1 MNKKKIGIITFHS
14 SHNCGSMLQAY
25 ALQTVLEKRYGAE
38 VEIIDF
44 SNKGSRN
51 LYGLLQLGIGNW
63 LISIEEIILILRKSI
78 YIQLSVN
85 LEIIRS

>member
-44 SNKGSRN
+44 SKDR
-51 LYGLLQLGIGNW
+51 GIYMGY
-63 LISIEEIILILRKSI
+63 LILD
-78 YIQLSVN
+78 
-85 LEIIRS
+85 

>member
-38 VEIIDF
+38 L
-44 SNKGSRN
+44 K
-51 LYGLLQLGIGNW
+51 LLTSLIKDRGIYMGY
-63 LISIEEIILILRKSI
+63 LILD
-78 YIQLSVN
+78 
-85 LEIIRS
+85 